1 MTNKLVLSV
10 GAAAAMCFAG
20 AANAQVSWTNSLSGT
35 WMDISTTGTAL
46 NLSDDGEV
54 NITSTAGNSVF
65 AAGTVRVGSNGAVRF
80 AGSGLSLGFTNQ
92 TIPSSAMFSGDQSL
106 APFWDDINTSSG
118 TNGNIYWENVGGTLV
133 VQWERAG
140 FFGSQDTV
148 TFQLQVHSSGASLAQ
163 FLYRDV
169 ASARANTGGS
179 ATIGYQDG
187 GVGFGDAQFSFN
199 TAGAVSNGLVLSLVP
214 APGAAV
220 LLGLGGLVA
229 TRRRRG

>member
-1 MTNKLVLSV
+1 MASKLVLTV

-20 AANAQVSWTNSLSGT
+20 AANAQLSWVTNVSGT
-35 WMDISTTGTAL
+35 WIDISTTGTAL

-54 NITSTAGNSVF
+54 NIASTVSNAVFGAG
-65 AAGTVRVGSNGAVRF
+65 ARVGSNGAVRF
-80 AGSGLSLGFTNQ
+80 AGGGLNLGFTNG
-92 TIPSSAMFSGDQSL
+92 TIPSTNMVGGDQSP
-106 APFWDDINTSSG
+106 AVFWDDINTSSG
-118 TNGNIYWENVGGTLV
+118 TNGQIYWEDVGNTLV
-133 VQWERAG
+133 VQWEMAG
-140 FFGSQDTV
+140 FFGSQDTA
-148 TFQLQVHSSGASLAQ
+148 TFQMQIHGSGPTLAQ

-169 ASARANTGGS
+169 TSARANSGGS

-187 GVGFGDAQFSFN
+187 GVGFGDLQFSFN
-199 TAGAVSNGLVLSLVP
+199 TAGAVSNGMILSLVP

>member
-1 MTNKLVLSV
+1 
-10 GAAAAMCFAG
+10 
-20 AANAQVSWTNSLSGT
+20 
-35 WMDISTTGTAL
+35 
-46 NLSDDGEV
+46 SDDGEV
-54 NITSTAGNSVF
+54 NIASTSSNAVFGAG
-65 AAGTVRVGSNGAVRF
+65 ARVGSNGAVRF
-80 AGSGLSLGFTNQ
+80 GGSGLSLGFTNQ
-92 TIPSSAMFSGDQSL
+92 TIPSTSMFGGDQSL
-106 APFWDDINTSSG
+106 AAFWDDINTSSG
-118 TNGNIYWENVGGTLV
+118 TNGQIYWQDIGGTLV